1 MSLEREC
8 VECVECVCAINGK
21 FVVIVPWPLRGRQR
35 LSLYSSFF
43 PSTPSGRRDID
54 DTRPLTSSLSAFLTR
69 RRYSNHAAWARRHHA
84 LLNSLVRPAVLPVA
98 AVRAANPQSNAHIRA
113 AFPTSAPI
121 LRSYGLVPVVR
132 AHVIPPSCGLCEKF
146 QGQPP
151 PRIDRLGLG
160 HDASDPPV
168 QVEARGARPGALQEV
183 GGMTDPALQCLR
195 EQPRSIS
202 TWIWISRSMPTCNGS
217 GGQ

>member
-1 MSLEREC
+1 MDVGSLTSSQIAMRARTTLREGGLSSLSLEREC

-98 AVRAANPQSNAHIRA
+98 AVRAANPQSKAHIRA
-113 AFPTSAPI
+113 AFPTSPPI
-121 LRSYGLVPVVR
+121 PGLMVW
-132 AHVIPPSCGLCEKF
+132 F
-146 QGQPP
+146 Q
-151 PRIDRLGLG
+151 
-160 HDASDPPV
+160 
-168 QVEARGARPGALQEV
+168 
-183 GGMTDPALQCLR
+183 
-195 EQPRSIS
+195 
-202 TWIWISRSMPTCNGS
+202 
-217 GGQ
+217 